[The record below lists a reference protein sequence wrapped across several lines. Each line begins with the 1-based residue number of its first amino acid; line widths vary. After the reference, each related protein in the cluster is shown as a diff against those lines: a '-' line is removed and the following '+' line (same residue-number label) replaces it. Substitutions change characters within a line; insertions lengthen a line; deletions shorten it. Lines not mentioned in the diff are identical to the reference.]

1 MSSMKTATPL
11 FLAYQ
16 MRDMVEAMNG
26 DSGIELTILTVDGGI
41 ILFRL
46 LFEDVIDNVGWFW
59 RFILLSGGFSFQR
72 RFFFY
77 IVHSR

>member
-26 DSGIELTILTVDGGI
+26 DSGIELTILTVDGGMMAGHRVGI
-41 ILFRL
+41 SEL
-46 LFEDVIDNVGWFW
+46 LG
-59 RFILLSGGFSFQR
+59 LA
-72 RFFFY
+72 
-77 IVHSR
+77 